1 LIITFGRAKY
11 LALTSFRVKRA
22 RRNTAEANAGSSF
35 ITSTIE
41 TVQRSSELAVLS
53 REHHVA
59 LELALRLQRATAAD
73 AETVTEATLDF
84 WRSEGRE
91 HFRLEEELL
100 LPAFARHAGADDAD
114 IVRVLVEHVEIRRRI
129 ADMETSG
136 RIDVAALNALG
147 KSLRDHVRHEE
158 RTLFGRI
165 EQALEPEELATL
177 GTTLHAIGARHQ
189 PPRT

>member
-1 LIITFGRAKY
+1 MIITFGRAEY

-22 RRNTAEANAGSSF
+22 RQNTAEANAGSSF
-35 ITSTIE
+35 IASTIE

-84 WRSEGRE
+84 LRREGRE

-114 IVRVLVEHVEIRRRI
+114 IVRVLVEHVDIRRRI
-129 ADMETSG
+129 ADLETSG
-136 RIDVAALNALG
+136 RVDVAALNALG
-147 KSLRDHVRHEE
+147 KSLRGHVRHEE
-158 RTLFGRI
+158 RTLFRRI
-165 EQALEPEELATL
+165 EEALEPEELATL